1 MVGRVFGSLLFTC
14 VFALTFAMPA
24 GASPMA
30 MPPHYSF
37 VHHPVSTTSTSAQAS
52 FDEGLTLLY
61 SFNRLAA
68 RNAFMRAASADPNL
82 AMAYWGIAESYG
94 PNVNVPIDEAG
105 EKAASDAIAHAKS
118 LLGNASE
125 EEAAYI
131 SALSVRYTTAPHPN
145 YNALARAYERAMSDL
160 SHKYPDD
167 LDAATLFAESEM
179 DLHAWAWFSTSGQ
192 PAEGTNEIIA
202 TLESVLA
209 RDPMHIG
216 ANHYYIHATEESKN
230 PERALLSAQRL
241 GTFTFEP
248 AAAHLVHMPAH
259 TFMRT
264 GYYDQAS
271 AVNVRATEHDRMYLA
286 TEMDPEA
293 SGYYDHNLFFLASAD
308 QMEGNFAGAR
318 AAAAQADGKDV
329 GTITLFAL
337 CRFARWHDILN
348 LPVPRSSPPPYDPL
362 RPAIWQFARGMAY
375 AGTGD
380 GAAAQKELQLLG
392 DLNRSMSIPT
402 VTGFN
407 NSSRQILGLAVDVL
421 GAKIDRGAGR
431 YTDAAALLVRAV
443 RIQDGLIYVEPPDW
457 YFPVRESL
465 GAALLKAGDAKGA
478 ERTFR
483 EDLARNPRN
492 PRSLFGLQKALEAE
506 GDTTDAAWA
515 QAEFETAWRNADT
528 QLSIDDL

>member
-1 MVGRVFGSLLFTC
+1 MVGRVVRCIFGGVLATVATVS
-14 VFALTFAMPA
+14 VAL
-24 GASPMA
+24 ASPMA
-30 MPPHYSF
+30 MPPHYSL
-37 VHHPVSTTSTSAQAS
+37 VHHPVSTTNPNAQAA

-68 RNAFMRAASADPNL
+68 RDAFMRAANADPNL

-105 EKAASDAIAHAKS
+105 EKAASDAIAHARS

-125 EEAAYI
+125 EEAAYV
-131 SALSVRYTTAPHPN
+131 SALAVRYTTSSRPN
-145 YNALARAYERAMSDL
+145 YNALARGYERAMSDL

-192 PAEGTNEIIA
+192 PADGTNEIIA

-216 ANHYYIHATEESKN
+216 ANHYYIHATEESKT
-230 PERALLSAQRL
+230 PDRALLSAQRL

-264 GYYDQAS
+264 GYYDQAA
-271 AVNVRATEHDRMYLA
+271 AVNVHATEHDRMYLA

-293 SGYYDHNLFFLASAD
+293 SGYYDHNLYFLASAY

-318 AAAAQADGKDV
+318 AAAAQADGKEP
-329 GTITLFAL
+329 GTITLYAL
-337 CRFARWHDILN
+337 CRFSRWHDILS
-348 LPVPRSSPPPYDPL
+348 LPAPKGSPPPYDPL
-362 RPAIWQFARGMAY
+362 RLPIWHFVRGMAY

-380 GAAAQKELQLLG
+380 GAAAQKELQTLG
-392 DLNRSMSIPT
+392 DLNRTMNVAP

-407 NSSRQILGLAVDVL
+407 NGSKQVLGMALDVL
-421 GAKIDRGAGR
+421 GAKIDRATGR

-443 RIQDGLIYVEPPDW
+443 RIQDGLLYIEPPDW

-465 GAALLKAGDAKGA
+465 GAALLRAGDTKGA

-483 EDLARNPRN
+483 DDLARNPRN

-506 GDTTDAAWA
+506 GDTTDAAWV
-515 QAEFETAWRNADT
+515 QREFAAAWRNADT

>member
-1 MVGRVFGSLLFTC
+1 MVRRISAVAF
-14 VFALTFAMPA
+14 FATVASIALA
-24 GASPMA
+24 GAATASPIIV
-30 MPPHYSF
+30 PPHYSL
-37 VHHPVSTTSTSAQAS
+37 VSHPVSTSSAAAQRA

-68 RNAFMRAASADPNL
+68 RAAFERAAQADPDL

-105 EKAASDAIAHAKS
+105 ERSASDALAHARS
-118 LLGNASE
+118 LLGYASE

-131 SALSVRYTTAPHPN
+131 AALAVRYTTAPHPN

-179 DLHAWAWFSTSGQ
+179 DLHPWAWFSNSGQ
-192 PAEGTNEIIA
+192 PAEGVNEAIA
-202 TLESVLA
+202 TLEGVLA

-216 ANHYYIHATEESKN
+216 ANHYYIHATEMSKD
-230 PERALLSAQRL
+230 PGRALLSAQRL

-259 TFMRT
+259 TYMRT
-264 GYYDQAS
+264 GYYDLAAS
-271 AVNVRATEHDRMYLA
+271 VNVRATEHDRMYLS

-293 SGYYDHNLFFLASAD
+293 SGYYAHNLFFLASAYE
-308 QMEGNFAGAR
+308 MEGDYAGAR

-329 GTITLFAL
+329 GSITLFVL
-337 CRFARWHDILN
+337 CRFARWHEILN
-348 LPVPRSSPPPYDPL
+348 LGGLKAAPADPL
-362 RPAIWQFARGMAY
+362 RMPLWRFARGMAF

-380 GAAAQKELQLLG
+380 VASAQRELGMLG
-392 DLNRSMSIPT
+392 DLNKSMNLPA
-402 VTGFN
+402 VAGFN
-407 NSSRQILGLAVDVL
+407 NASRQLLGIALDVL
-421 GAKIDRGAGR
+421 GAKIDRATGH

-443 RIQDGLIYVEPPDW
+443 RIQDGLLYIEPPDW
-457 YFPVRESL
+457 YYPVRESL
-465 GAALLKAGDAKGA
+465 GAALLRAGDAKGA

-483 EDLARNPRN
+483 DDLARDPRN
-492 PRSLFGLQKALEAE
+492 PRSLFGLEKSLEAE
-506 GDTTDAAWA
+506 GDMTDAAWV
-515 QAEFETAWRNADT
+515 QREFTAAWRNADV
-528 QLSIDDL
+528 QPSMDDL

>member
-1 MVGRVFGSLLFTC
+1 VGCCIV
-14 VFALTFAMPA
+14 ALASA
-24 GASPMA
+24 HAAAASPMV
-30 MPPHYSF
+30 MPPHYSL
-37 VHHPVSTTSTSAQAS
+37 VHHPVSTTSASAQTS

-68 RNAFMRAASADPNL
+68 RNAFMRAANADPSL

-94 PNVNVPIDEAG
+94 PNVNVPIDETG
-105 EKAASDAIAHAKS
+105 ERAASDALAHAKS

-131 SALSVRYTTAPHPN
+131 AALSVRYSTAPRPN

-192 PAEGTNEIIA
+192 PVEGTNEIIA

-216 ANHYYIHATEESKN
+216 ANHYYIHATEESKA

-259 TFMRT
+259 TFLRT
-264 GYYDQAS
+264 GFYDQAS
-271 AVNVRATEHDRMYLA
+271 AVNMHATEHDRMYLA
-286 TEMDPEA
+286 SAMDPEA
-293 SGYYDHNLFFLASAD
+293 SGYYDHNLYFLASAD

-318 AAAAQADGKDV
+318 AAGLQADGKDA
-329 GTITLFAL
+329 GTITLYAL
-337 CRFARWHDILN
+337 CRFSRWHDILS
-348 LPVPRSSPPPYDPL
+348 LPAPKGSPPSYDPL
-362 RPAIWQFARGMAY
+362 RPAIWHFARGMAY

-380 GAAAQKELQLLG
+380 GSAAQKELQMLG
-392 DLNRSMSIPT
+392 DLNRSMSIPA
-402 VTGFN
+402 VTGWT
-407 NSSRQILGLAVDVL
+407 NSSKQILGIAIDVL
-421 GAKIDRGAGR
+421 GAKIDRAGNR
-431 YTDAAALLVRAV
+431 YTDAASLLVRAV
-443 RIQDGLIYVEPPDW
+443 RLQDGLNYIEPPDW
-457 YFPVRESL
+457 YYPVRESL

-483 EDLARNPRN
+483 EDLVRNPRN

-506 GDTTDAAWA
+506 GDATDAAWVQRA
-515 QAEFETAWRNADT
+515 FAMAWRNADT